1 MLVFADILK
10 QQQQQQQKKK
20 PPYSFLGFSLK
31 KEFEGIWIILFQL
44 VITYQMRVLGEKGNF
59 YHCILPP
66 LILSTPVAGMKN
78 KKSRSEQQ

>member
-1 MLVFADILK
+1 
-10 QQQQQQQKKK
+10 
-20 PPYSFLGFSLK
+20 
-31 KEFEGIWIILFQL
+31 
-44 VITYQMRVLGEKGNF
+44 MRVLGEKGNF